1 MGPLFVIVQRDGR
14 IKIATK
20 VTLPL
25 KQTIIIKS
33 HFFHLCFIEI
43 KKIVLK
49 MNLSNENDKFT
60 VFVDKNECLLSPCQN
75 NGTCINSIG
84 SYQCNCEAGWQDK
97 DCEQGIRMFHIPLC
111 FVYMYK
117 DIQRYSYL
125 VNVIVLYIS

>member
-1 MGPLFVIVQRDGR
+1 MGPLFVIVQRAGR

-43 KKIVLK
+43 KEIVLK

-117 DIQRYSYL
+117 DIH
-125 VNVIVLYIS
+125 I

>member
-1 MGPLFVIVQRDGR
+1 M
-14 IKIATK
+14 K
-20 VTLPL
+20 
-25 KQTIIIKS
+25 
-33 HFFHLCFIEI
+33 E
-43 KKIVLK
+43 IVLK

-60 VFVDKNECLLSPCQN
+60 VLVDKNECLLSPCQN

-117 DIQRYSYL
+117 DIH
-125 VNVIVLYIS
+125 I

>member
-1 MGPLFVIVQRDGR
+1 
-14 IKIATK
+14 
-20 VTLPL
+20 
-25 KQTIIIKS
+25 
-33 HFFHLCFIEI
+33 
-43 KKIVLK
+43 

-111 FVYMYK
+111 LYTCIKIFISSK
-117 DIQRYSYL
+117 CHC
-125 VNVIVLYIS
+125 IVHILNNDFFCRSK